1 MRHGLNPGWFYLFV
15 RFLYHLHIDIQN
27 LSLLYTTQTH
37 TLSRIHPHRDK
48 HIISQTHTHTHWHT
62 PTHTHTDAHIH
73 THTHT
78 NTRTHY
84 LSHSPPHTNTHTHA
98 NIISTTRTPKPTQTQ
113 IRIHGQYHE
122 GSASLACRRRLIKQV
137 NMRRCEPSLRWLPQT
152 REQVLSHREE

>member
-15 RFLYHLHIDIQN
+15 RFLYHLHIEIQN

-48 HIISQTHTHTHWHT
+48 HIISQTHTHTHTHT
-62 PTHTHTDAHIH
+62 DIHQHTHTLMHTY

-137 NMRRCEPSLRWLPQT
+137 NMRRCEPSLR
-152 REQVLSHREE
+152 